1 MIGQMRGIGDNGGH
15 SAVALRAA
23 RRADP
28 RADAWADAWAD
39 PWTGRV
45 EPVAPVARMATA
57 GFDRNAAFLVQLIA
71 MRDGLPQAR
80 ERRRAAPA
88 EAMRAYSEAARRDD
102 AFAADYDAVV

>member
-1 MIGQMRGIGDNGGH
+1 MIGQMRGIGDNGVH

-28 RADAWADAWAD
+28 RADAWA
-39 PWTGRV
+39 GRV

-71 MRDGLPQAR
+71 MRDGLPQSR

-88 EAMRAYSEAARRDD
+88 EAMRAYREAAARDG
-102 AFAADYDAVV
+102 AFAAEYDQVI